1 MTLSRRTALFY
12 MQINRTIALEHVDG
26 DEALLAELA
35 AMFVEDYPRLIGEL
49 SNSIENGD
57 HVLVER
63 TAHTL
68 KGRLAFFGM
77 VKQRERALKLE
88 ISGRQRE
95 LAEAQNVLADLD
107 HGMQIVMPE
116 FRALADVSNR
126 VS

>member
-1 MTLSRRTALFY
+1 

-77 VKQRERALKLE
+77 IKQRERALKLE
-88 ISGRQRE
+88 ISGRKRE
-95 LAEAQNVLADLD
+95 LTEAHNVLADLD

-116 FRALADVSNR
+116 FRALAGVSSR